1 MATAN
6 TLPAE
11 AGQAELTD
19 EERAEQALVP
29 VSAAPEPV
37 STWVL
42 SPAAA
47 LLPIEIDVAVPM
59 RSFRVR
65 NLLALE
71 PGQLLESQWSHGS
84 DLPLAAGK
92 VNLAWAEFEVVES
105 TLAVRVTRL
114 A

>member
-29 VSAAPEPV
+29 VPAPEPV
-37 STWVL
+37 STWAL